1 MTDKQINVLIVDD
14 SAFMRRVITTM
25 LESDSSLKV
34 VSYARDGEDALVKI
48 KRYNPDVVTMDVE
61 MPGLDGLSA
70 LKLIMCENPVP
81 VVMLSSLTT
90 AGARQTIE
98 ALSLGAVDFVAK
110 PANRQELPKLASELI
125 NTVKTA
131 AQVSVKK
138 VCSINGS
145 ILAKSSGPQPERP
158 SPSVMVPKPV
168 FLKPPKLGATTTIK
182 TTSSIEL
189 VAVGTSTGGPTALQV
204 LLTRIPKSLPCGIVV
219 VQHMPKGFTGPLAKR
234 LNDLCEIE
242 VKEGEDGDMVLPGR
256 AIIAPAGHQLTF
268 TRRSGY
274 LQISLSD
281 HSPIKT
287 LFKPS
292 VDVMMLSAVETLGSK
307 VLGVIMTGM
316 GNDGLQGLKSLKKQ
330 KGLILAQNEET
341 CIVYGMPKAVVDAGI
356 ADKVL
361 PLDELGSEIVS
372 IVAKNKYDI

>member
-1 MTDKQINVLIVDD
+1 MIDNQINVLIVDD

-25 LESDSSLKV
+25 LESDPSLKV
-34 VSYARDGEDALVKI
+34 VSYARDGEDALAKI

-90 AGARQTIE
+90 AGARQTID
-98 ALSLGAVDFVAK
+98 ALTLGAVDFVAK
-110 PANRQELPKLASELI
+110 PVNRQELPKLASELI
-125 NTVKTA
+125 STVKTA

-145 ILAKSSGPQPERP
+145 IQTKPFAPP
-158 SPSVMVPKPV
+158 SPQNNARIIPVLKEPKIPAV
-168 FLKPPKLGATTTIK
+168 KPTQRDKNTILKPFIP
-182 TTSSIEL
+182 IEL
-189 VAVGTSTGGPTALQV
+189 VVVGTSTGGPTALQV
-204 LLTRIPKSLPCGIVV
+204 LLSKIPRNIPCGIVI

-256 AIIAPAGHQLTF
+256 AIIAPAGQQLTF
-268 TRRSGY
+268 SKKYGS

-281 HSPIKT
+281 YSPIKT

-292 VDVMMLSAVETLGSK
+292 VDVMILSAVEVLGPK

-316 GNDGLQGLKSLKKQ
+316 GNDGLQGLKSLKNH

-341 CIVYGMPKAVVDAGI
+341 CIVYGMPKAAVDAGI
-356 ADKVL
+356 VDKVL
-361 PLDELGSEIVS
+361 PLNELGNEIVN
-372 IVAKNKYDI
+372 IITKY

>member
-1 MTDKQINVLIVDD
+1 MSVKQINVLIVDD

-25 LESDSSLKV
+25 LESDPSLKV

-90 AGARQTIE
+90 AGAKQTIE

-110 PANRQELPKLASELI
+110 PVNRQELTRLSSELI

-131 AQVSVKK
+131 AQISVKK
-138 VCSINGS
+138 VCSLNGS
-145 ILAKSSGPQPERP
+145 IQTKPFSPQNRERTIQP
-158 SPSVMVPKPV
+158 VKVPKIIAIKPSQRDTITI
-168 FLKPPKLGATTTIK
+168 LKS
-182 TTSSIEL
+182 SSIEL

-204 LLTRIPKSLPCGIVV
+204 LLGKIPKNIPCGIVI
-219 VQHMPKGFTGPLAKR
+219 VQHMPRGFTGPLAKR

-268 TRRSGY
+268 TKKSGN

-292 VDVMMLSAVETLGSK
+292 VDVMMLSAVEVLGPK

-316 GNDGLQGLKSLKKQ
+316 GNDGLQGLKSLKDQ

-341 CIVYGMPKAVVDAGI
+341 CIVYGMPKAAVDAGI

-361 PLDELGSEIVS
+361 PLNELGNEIVS
-372 IVAKNKYDI
+372 IITRY

>member
-1 MTDKQINVLIVDD
+1 MSVKQINVLIVDD

-25 LESDSSLKV
+25 LESDPSLKV

-110 PANRQELPKLASELI
+110 PVNRQELTRLSSELI

-131 AQVSVKK
+131 AQISVKK
-138 VCSINGS
+138 VCSLNGS
-145 ILAKSSGPQPERP
+145 IQTKPFSPQNRERTIQP
-158 SPSVMVPKPV
+158 VKVPKIIAIKPSQRDTITI
-168 FLKPPKLGATTTIK
+168 LKS
-182 TTSSIEL
+182 SSIEL

-204 LLTRIPKSLPCGIVV
+204 LLGKIPKNIPCGIVI
-219 VQHMPKGFTGPLAKR
+219 VQHMPRGFTGPLAKR

-268 TRRSGY
+268 TKKSGN

-292 VDVMMLSAVETLGSK
+292 VDVMMLSAVEVLGPK

-316 GNDGLQGLKSLKKQ
+316 GNDGLQGLKSLKDQ

-341 CIVYGMPKAVVDAGI
+341 CIVYGMPKAAVDAGI

-361 PLDELGSEIVS
+361 PLNELGNEIVS
-372 IVAKNKYDI
+372 IITRY